1 MLVMSHKKLIETES
15 AMLLP
20 SSGRSSNACFL
31 CRFRPGLVVALG
43 LVLLGSGF
51 GVTRSAAQTSTGA
64 PAGTW
69 IAPSRAARKPNPVP
83 ADAKSL
89 AQGKELFSAACLP
102 CHGASGRGD
111 GPVSA
116 TLERN
121 GVRIHPGNLTD
132 PKMWQ
137 QSDGAIFWKISE
149 GNSPMPSFQES
160 YSEEQRWHIV
170 NYVRTL
176 APPQQVTNSNAQQ
189 NK

>member
-1 MLVMSHKKLIETES
+1 MSHTKLIEIEPAFRTPTSRDS
-15 AMLLP
+15 A
-20 SSGRSSNACFL
+20 
-31 CRFRPGLVVALG
+31 RPCSRRWAHSR
-43 LVLLGSGF
+43 LVLALSVILAAGAFGSA
-51 GVTRSAAQTSTGA
+51 RSVAQTSTGA

-69 IAPSRAARKPNPVP
+69 TAPPRAARKPNPVP
-83 ADAKSL
+83 ADTKSL
-89 AQGKELFSAACLP
+89 AQGKELFVAACLP

-121 GVRIHPGNLTD
+121 GVRVHPGNLTD

-137 QSDGAIFWKISE
+137 QSDGAIFWKVSE